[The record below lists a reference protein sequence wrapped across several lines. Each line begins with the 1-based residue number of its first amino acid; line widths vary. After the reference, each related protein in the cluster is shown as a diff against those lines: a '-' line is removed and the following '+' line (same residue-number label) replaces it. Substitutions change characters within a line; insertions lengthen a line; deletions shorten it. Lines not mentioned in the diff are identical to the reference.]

1 MEIQCLLGILTPTRQ
16 TITYSAGLIMKA
28 LNVLRGLMAFLTA
41 IPVKMDE
48 SFLDIS
54 ARFMFLFPVIGAII
68 GLLVGLYARFT
79 NSVLFFLFDAINN
92 VVFLGA
98 YEVLSQFAAKG
109 LASAMTI
116 AFILVIIGL
125 QHTDGLVDVGNALGI
140 RKASL
145 KEKMDIA
152 HVWTVTRTGAFFAIL
167 VSFFTVLLIFLT
179 KTDVVIQALIVAE
192 VSAKLAMVTTAW
204 QGTSPPQNLEDKRG
218 KGRSFIDYMRK
229 NNGLYAISLAIS
241 LAFSVVLFGLSGVFA
256 VASGILVGGV
266 MIVLGKRVFGGV
278 NGDIF
283 GATNEIA
290 RMFALLVLVI

>member
-1 MEIQCLLGILTPTRQ
+1 MS
-16 TITYSAGLIMKA
+16 SAGGLIVKA
-28 LNVLRGLMAFLTA
+28 LRVFRGLMAFLTA
-41 IPVKMDE
+41 IPFKMDE

-54 ARFMFLFPVIGAII
+54 ARYMFLFPVIGAII
-68 GLLVGLYARFT
+68 GFLVGLYARFT
-79 NSVLFFLFDAINN
+79 NNVLFFLFGYINTI
-92 VVFLGA
+92 VFSGSHQ
-98 YEVLSQFAAKG
+98 VLFEFVAKG

-167 VSFFTVLLIFLT
+167 VSFFTLLLIFLT
-179 KTDVVIQALIVAE
+179 NTDVVIQSLIVAE

-204 QGTSPPQNLEDKRG
+204 QGTSPPQSLEEKRG
-218 KGRSFIDYMRK
+218 KGRNFIDFMIK
-229 NNGLYAISLAIS
+229 NNRLYAISLIIS
-241 LAFSVVLFGLSGVFA
+241 LVVSVALFGLSGVLA
-256 VASGILVGGV
+256 VAAGMLVGGF
-266 MIVLGKRVFGGV
+266 MIIVGKQVFGGV

-290 RMFALLVLVI
+290 RMVALFMLLVI

>member
-1 MEIQCLLGILTPTRQ
+1 V
-16 TITYSAGLIMKA
+16 KA
-28 LNVLRGLMAFLTA
+28 LRVFRGLMAFLTA
-41 IPVKMDE
+41 IPFKMDE

-54 ARFMFLFPVIGAII
+54 ARYMFLFPVIGAII
-68 GLLVGLYARFT
+68 GFLVGLYARFT
-79 NSVLFFLFDAINN
+79 NNVLFFLFGYINTI
-92 VVFLGA
+92 VFSGSN
-98 YEVLSQFAAKG
+98 EVLFEFVAKG
-109 LASAMTI
+109 LASAMTV

-167 VSFFTVLLIFLT
+167 VSFFTLLLIFLT
-179 KTDVVIQALIVAE
+179 NTDAVIQSLIVAE

-204 QGTSPPQNLEDKRG
+204 QGTSPPQSLEEKRG
-218 KGRSFIDYMRK
+218 KGRSFIDFMIK
-229 NNGLYAISLAIS
+229 NNRLYAISLIIS
-241 LAFSVVLFGLSGVFA
+241 LVVSVALFGLSGVFA
-256 VASGILVGGV
+256 VASGMLVGGL
-266 MIVLGKRVFGGV
+266 MIIVGKQVFGGV

-290 RMFALLVLVI
+290 RMVALFVLLVI

>member
-1 MEIQCLLGILTPTRQ
+1 MV
-16 TITYSAGLIMKA
+16 KA
-28 LNVLRGLMAFLTA
+28 LRVFRGLMAFLTA
-41 IPVKMDE
+41 IPFKMDE

-54 ARFMFLFPVIGAII
+54 ARYMFLFPVIGAII
-68 GLLVGLYARFT
+68 GFLVGLYARFT
-79 NSVLFFLFDAINN
+79 NNVLFFLFRSINTI
-92 VVFLGA
+92 VFSGSH
-98 YEVLSQFAAKG
+98 EVLFEFAAKG
-109 LASAMTI
+109 LASAMTV

-167 VSFFTVLLIFLT
+167 VSFFTLLLIFLT
-179 KTDVVIQALIVAE
+179 NTNVVIQSLIVAE

-204 QGTSPPQNLEDKRG
+204 QGTSPPQSLEEKRG
-218 KGRSFIDYMRK
+218 KGRSFIDFMIK
-229 NNGLYAISLAIS
+229 NNRLYAISLIIS
-241 LAFSVVLFGLSGVFA
+241 LVISVALFGLSGVFA
-256 VASGILVGGV
+256 VASGMLVGGF
-266 MIVLGKRVFGGV
+266 MIIVGKHVFGGV

-290 RMFALLVLVI
+290 RMVALFVLVI